1 MIVSP
6 YKYYRKIF
14 PECVKETRYLPEEFY
29 NLITTNKTLQK
40 RIDQEVIDEFF
51 ADESNIKLYIEEI
64 FWAGT
69 SPDINYDF
77 IDADYHN
84 IIYDTIGMVYNQRF
98 IYGRHG
104 KTFCELTRK

>member
-14 PECVKETRYLPEEFY
+14 PECVKETHYLPEEFY
-29 NLITTNKTLQK
+29 NLITTNKTLQE

-51 ADESNIKLYIEEI
+51 ADEDNIEFYIDEFEY
-64 FWAGT
+64 AGHVN
-69 SPDINYDF
+69 PNYDF
-77 IDADYHN
+77 IDADYRN